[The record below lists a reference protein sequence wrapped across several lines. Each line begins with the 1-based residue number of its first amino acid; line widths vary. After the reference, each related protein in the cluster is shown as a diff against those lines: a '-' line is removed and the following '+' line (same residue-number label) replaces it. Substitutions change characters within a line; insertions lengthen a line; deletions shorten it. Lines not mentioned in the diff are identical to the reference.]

1 MLAPSTRSSS
11 LRAEI
16 IAGFH
21 DPSFDSD
28 LSLLQEVPSD
38 QATHNTFFPLQSPLF
53 TPSEFSSPTTTVSE
67 TDVSQFFT
75 TPPLT
80 PIQNS
85 FSHSHLP
92 PDVYQLLQSQK
103 CQHTQCPCTMS
114 AQLLP

>member
-38 QATHNTFFPLQSPLF
+38 QATHNTFFPLRSPLF
-53 TPSEFSSPTTTVSE
+53 TPSEFPSPTTTVSE

-80 PIQNS
+80 PIQNY

-92 PDVYQLLQSQK
+92 PDVDTPVL
-103 CQHTQCPCTMS
+103 CMGTDT
-114 AQLLP
+114 